1 MKSGL
6 RLTVLALACGA
17 TLTLA
22 TTEALAFRGFAR
34 TGLRPMPMPHGG
46 FQGGFHGAAP
56 NFQGPHNFQPHF
68 QPGEVSNLGPRL
80 QGLGPQSLPGGHGPV
95 MNAPHGNPLAGG
107 IEHNGQVQ
115 RGPGPVRQGGGSDP
129 RNGGP
134 NQHGGGPNQHGD
146 PDHNAGGPP
155 NQHGGGH
162 DHNGDGGDHH
172 DDHHHDDHHDD
183 HHHDDDHH
191 HHHDDYY
198 YGYSSGWYV
207 DPFAAGVVA
216 GAATAAVIGSMVTTL
231 PAQCTTVI
239 VNGLTYQQCGP
250 TWYQP
255 VYVGPTVQYQVIVSP
270 R

>member
-1 MKSGL
+1 MNSRL
-6 RLTVLALACGA
+6 RPTLLVLACGA
-17 TLTLA
+17 TLALA
-22 TTEALAFRGFAR
+22 TPQAQAFRGFAP
-34 TGLRPMPMPHGG
+34 TGLRPMAMPHGG
-46 FQGGFHGAAP
+46 FQGGFHGNAP
-56 NFQGPHNFQPHF
+56 NFHGVQNFQPHF
-68 QPGEVSNLGPRL
+68 QPGQVGNLGPRM
-80 QGLGPQSLPGGHGPV
+80 QGAGPQNLPWGHGPV
-95 MNAPHGNPLAGG
+95 VNAPHGNPLAGG
-107 IEHNGQVQ
+107 IDHNGQVQ
-115 RGPGPVRQGGGSDP
+115 RGPGPVRQGGGPDP

-134 NQHGGGPNQHGD
+134 NVHGNGPNQHGG
-146 PDHNAGGPP
+146 N
-155 NQHGGGH
+155 H
-162 DHNGDGGDHH
+162 DHNGNHGDGGDHH

-183 HHHDDDHH
+183 HHHDDDH

-216 GAATAAVIGSMVTTL
+216 GAATAAVIGSMVNTL